1 MKALKCFLVL
11 FSFVG
16 IMLVGCSDQ
25 TQSPVSPSDQ
35 ASLQKVDTREFS
47 GTNNPTGTI
56 TDATWKYPD
65 GKILF
70 YKYVGTTE
78 FVANFPDGGPD
89 ILSGPGVVEIN
100 GITDL
105 STMIGHW
112 WIKFTLTPNA
122 NADGGTWRS
131 NGHCTS
137 TFSPTAYDPDG
148 PGPSPAGPG
157 WILPIKHEGHGE
169 GGSVNDMQLR
179 YLITVHA
186 DPEFTTYYT
195 EVEGVVTSH

>member
-35 ASLQKVDTREFS
+35 ASLQKVATREFS

-148 PGPSPAGPG
+148 PGGAQAQSSQCWNWPQAPFATCNKTSKQ
-157 WILPIKHEGHGE
+157 ITKESKKNKKNKPICRQTNCRQTKRF
-169 GGSVNDMQLR
+169 N
-179 YLITVHA
+179 
-186 DPEFTTYYT
+186 
-195 EVEGVVTSH
+195 